1 MEKKAVKK
9 AAPSQSKKPV
19 TKKSTMPGIKYINK
33 EAPGRG
39 KVDILA
45 ETYEAGS
52 PDGEDAGRWRQK
64 LENRDDKIKYLQS
77 GERYWYSD
85 DWFGSEKRKTPA

>member
-1 MEKKAVKK
+1 MTDKTVK
-9 AAPSQSKKPV
+9 
-19 TKKSTMPGIKYINK
+19 K

-45 ETYEAGS
+45 ETYEAGE
-52 PDGEDAGRWRQK
+52 PKGEDTGRWRQK
-64 LENRDDKIKYLQS
+64 LESRDEKLKYLKT

-85 DWFGSEKRKTPA
+85 DWFGSEKRKNPA